1 MARRLNSAQA
11 GFAAEFAALLA
22 ERRHGPSGNTAKVAE
37 IIADVRARGDAA
49 LLEYTTRFD
58 GLDLSAAKLRLKPD
72 EIAAAAAQCPTETRA
87 ALAFAAKRIEDFH
100 QRQMPTDLDYTDASG
115 VRLGARWGALDAA
128 GLYVPGGTAAYPS
141 SVLMNAIPAKV
152 AGVARLVMTVPT
164 PGGALN
170 PTVMAAAE
178 IAGLDEIYRIG
189 GAQAVAA
196 LAYGSATIQPV
207 DKIVGPG
214 NEWVAEA
221 KRQVFGTVGIDMIA
235 GPSEILVVA
244 DGANNP
250 EWIAADLL
258 SQAEHDSAAQAILIC
273 DDAGFADAVAAAVE
287 KILATLPRR
296 DIAGESWRRHG
307 AIILIGSL
315 ADAPALVDRIAPEH
329 LELAVAEPEALFARI
344 AHAGAVFLGR
354 HTPEAVGD
362 YVAGPN
368 HVLPTSGSARFSSGL
383 SVYDFLKRTSF
394 AACDAAGLAKIG
406 PAARTLAEAEGLDA
420 HALSLALRLNGDDG
434 K

>member
-1 MARRLNSAQA
+1 MARRLNSAET
-11 GFAAEFAALLA
+11 GFAAEFASLLA
-22 ERRHGPSGNTAKVAE
+22 ERRGGPSGNAAKVAE
-37 IIADVRARGDAA
+37 IIADVRTRGDDA
-49 LLEYTTRFD
+49 LIDYTFCFD
-58 GLDLSAAKLRLKPD
+58 DLDLTAAELRLTAD
-72 EIAAAAAQCPTETRA
+72 EIGAAAAECPDETRA
-87 ALAFAAKRIEDFH
+87 ALAFAAARIEAFH
-100 QRQMPTDLDYTDASG
+100 QRQMPTDLDYTDSSG
-115 VRLGARWGALDAA
+115 VRLGARWGAVAAA

-152 AGVARLVMTVPT
+152 AGVARLVMVVPT
-164 PGGALN
+164 PNGVLN
-170 PTVMAAAE
+170 SAVMAAAE

-196 LAYGSATIQPV
+196 LAYGTERIQAV

-221 KRQVFGTVGIDMIA
+221 KRQVFGIVGIDMIA

-244 DGANNP
+244 DGANDA
-250 EWIAADLL
+250 EWIAADLM
-258 SQAEHDSAAQAILIC
+258 SQAEHDSAAQAILIT
-273 DDAGFADAVAAAVE
+273 DDGDFADAVAAAVATTLE
-287 KILATLPRR
+287 TLPRR
-296 DIAGESWRRHG
+296 DIAGASWRTHG
-307 AIILIGSL
+307 AVIVVGNLDK
-315 ADAPALVDRIAPEH
+315 AAALVDRIAPEH

-344 AHAGAVFLGR
+344 SHAGAVFLGR

-394 AACDAAGLAKIG
+394 AACDPASLGKIG

-420 HALSLALRLNGDDG
+420 HALSLALRLTGNDR